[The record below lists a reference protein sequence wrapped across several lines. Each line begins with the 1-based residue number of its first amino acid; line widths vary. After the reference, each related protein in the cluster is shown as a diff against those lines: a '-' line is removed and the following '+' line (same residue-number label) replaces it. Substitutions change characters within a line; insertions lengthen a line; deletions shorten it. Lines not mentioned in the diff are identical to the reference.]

1 MKLILDE
8 SPSLLNEI
16 SSDMRKELPDFDLI
30 KSMLFPNKLSVFVKP
45 EFIKKNIKIA
55 VQTIKNFFGNVY
67 TKNFM
72 ALPLYIKY
80 YGARYS
86 RISNKLKSIINGEE
100 K

>member
-1 MKLILDE
+1 
-8 SPSLLNEI
+8 
-16 SSDMRKELPDFDLI
+16 
-30 KSMLFPNKLSVFVKP
+30 MLFNNGRGKIWNYDLVFRTNYT
-45 EFIKKNIKIA
+45 ENHIKKNIKIA

-67 TKNFM
+67 TKNFI